1 MMGSLLTLRACGGAL
16 EVSYNSSSLEMSS
29 HWYQET
35 NPDCPALCWL
45 FSPRP
50 SHEIPAFPNTQPTCT
65 QGGRCSPRVP
75 PSAGTTRSQPGRA
88 SFLQIPGLSRIGLPE
103 IYVHS
108 WGQAW

>member
-65 QGGRCSPRVP
+65 QGGR
-75 PSAGTTRSQPGRA
+75 RSQGASIRRDRPLPARQSLLSPDPRA
-88 SFLQIPGLSRIGLPE
+88 VSDWPP
-103 IYVHS
+103 
-108 WGQAW
+108 